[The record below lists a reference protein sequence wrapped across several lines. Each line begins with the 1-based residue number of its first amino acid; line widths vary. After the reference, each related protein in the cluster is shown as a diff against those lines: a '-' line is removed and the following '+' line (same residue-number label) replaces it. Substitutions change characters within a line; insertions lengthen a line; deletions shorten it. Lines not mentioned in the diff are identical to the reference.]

1 MLVNGRVEVEKWLHD
16 TAVESFNTLE
26 LLKSTN
32 TRIGSIGMF
41 NDVLYYRINSTTVI
55 PLISSLT
62 LTEILSNIN
71 FGDVVI
77 NNIITDITNN
87 NEFITN
93 IINNIINDI
102 VNNSEFASSVINT
115 VVSKLNVEIRSLKN
129 KSLFF
134 AFNPDTID
142 DIKENPILP
151 ESTESC
157 TNPISIKLIGDF
169 KPVKGSTSNYNVEV
183 VGSSNYL
190 ISYSVKG
197 GTILTNPH
205 ESPVQVSWNL
215 INKEL
220 ASISVGVGCYNDVV
234 NSKYDYKF
242 FTLSDILDSPLVY
255 FTTPLAYGSN
265 LVSSVNAFNLNQITN
280 YFSSFNSLQYS
291 NFLYINNSLDLI
303 VQDGYYT
310 SNNYIYKIVNGQITE
325 IRENNV

>member
-1 MLVNGRVEVEKWLHD
+1 MLVNGRVEVEKYLYN
-16 TAVESFNTLE
+16 TAVETFSTLE

-32 TRIGSIGMF
+32 TRIGTIGMF

-62 LTEILSNIN
+62 LTEILNNID
-71 FGDVVI
+71 FGNVVI

-87 NEFITN
+87 PEFITN
-93 IINNIINDI
+93 VIDNVINDI
-102 VNNSEFASSVINT
+102 VNNSQFTSSVINN
-115 VVSKLNVEIRSLKN
+115 VISKLNVEVRSLKN

-134 AFNPDTID
+134 AFNPDIID
-142 DIKENPILP
+142 EIKENPVLP
-151 ESTESC
+151 ESTQSC
-157 TNPISIKLIGDF
+157 TSPTSVKLIGDF

-215 INKEL
+215 VNTEL
-220 ASISVGVGCYNDVV
+220 ASIGVGVGCYTDVV
-234 NSKYDYKF
+234 NSKYDFKF
-242 FTLSDILDSPLVY
+242 FTLSDINDSPLIY

-265 LVSSVNAFNLNQITN
+265 LVSSVNSFNLNQITN

-310 SNNYIYKIVNGQITE
+310 NNNYIYRIVNGQITE
-325 IRENNV
+325 IVENNV